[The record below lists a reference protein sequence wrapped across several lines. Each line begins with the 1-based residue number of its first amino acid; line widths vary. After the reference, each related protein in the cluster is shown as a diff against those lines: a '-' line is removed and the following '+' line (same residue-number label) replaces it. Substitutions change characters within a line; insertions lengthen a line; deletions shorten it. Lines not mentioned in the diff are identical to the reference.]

1 MDKEM
6 FLEEYRELDDRLLE
20 NRLLMEGK
28 VIGCLWQNPDLY
40 EDYKDLNTK
49 SFITNDGRY
58 YYKLGQKMAEKGYE
72 YFDEVT
78 VNTYIQEHSI
88 LKDKFIEKGGY
99 DNIKRIMN
107 IINIKNVDSYVDDIF
122 KYNFIIGLD
131 KEGFNIFN
139 PVTIE
144 ENGKI
149 KKIKPIDL
157 FSNMD
162 SEQVSDWYDWRIQ
175 SLSMDTCMGNTKII
189 DLDID
194 DAFLKSLDNGEEM
207 GLPYD
212 ICCEDI
218 NGKKV
223 KGAPILSGSTL
234 GIHRGDV
241 EIIGAPSGKGKS
253 SFVLDMRVMPI
264 LYRGEKVCIMANEMN
279 ANKYKAIILPMILSH
294 VFNYYGLNRR
304 NIKRGNFNEE
314 QWKYIRMAQQ
324 YYKDNIKGRLKFIE
338 LSDYGM
344 KPAQRAIKRLSRQ
357 GVNYFIYDTFKA
369 ENMASDNTR
378 GTLIENS
385 KILFQLAKKYNV
397 GVTIVMQLAIH
408 TENTRYLTAGCLSEA
423 KGVKEVVS
431 ELIIFR
437 DLWEDEYSGEKYDVK
452 PYVRMKDKETGK
464 WLKTTQPIELDKDK
478 KYKIFF
484 LDKTRNDTD
493 SKAIVFEFNG
503 NFNSW
508 REIGLCTPSHIDSR
522 AK

>member
-99 DNIKRIMN
+99 NNIKGIMDT
-107 IINIKNVDSYVDDIF
+107 INIKNVDSYVDDIF

-194 DAFLKSLDNGEEM
+194 DAFLKSFVVGSITVTVT
-207 GLPYD
+207 GL
-212 ICCEDI
+212 
-218 NGKKV
+218 
-223 KGAPILSGSTL
+223 
-234 GIHRGDV
+234 
-241 EIIGAPSGKGKS
+241 
-253 SFVLDMRVMPI
+253 
-264 LYRGEKVCIMANEMN
+264 
-279 ANKYKAIILPMILSH
+279 
-294 VFNYYGLNRR
+294 
-304 NIKRGNFNEE
+304 
-314 QWKYIRMAQQ
+314 
-324 YYKDNIKGRLKFIE
+324 
-338 LSDYGM
+338 
-344 KPAQRAIKRLSRQ
+344 
-357 GVNYFIYDTFKA
+357 
-369 ENMASDNTR
+369 
-378 GTLIENS
+378 
-385 KILFQLAKKYNV
+385 
-397 GVTIVMQLAIH
+397 
-408 TENTRYLTAGCLSEA
+408 LTW
-423 KGVKEVVS
+423 
-431 ELIIFR
+431 I
-437 DLWEDEYSGEKYDVK
+437 
-452 PYVRMKDKETGK
+452 
-464 WLKTTQPIELDKDK
+464 
-478 KYKIFF
+478 
-484 LDKTRNDTD
+484 
-493 SKAIVFEFNG
+493 
-503 NFNSW
+503 
-508 REIGLCTPSHIDSR
+508 
-522 AK
+522 